1 MTELETHLLNAL
13 KRLEQQ
19 FNAQQHACET
29 TQNALQDMFERTL
42 QDNVT
47 LHRQVSSLSSQ
58 VSELTQQLGQFR
70 SLYRQ
75 NRT

>member
-19 FNAQQHACET
+19 FNAQQHACESA
-29 TQNALQDMFERTL
+29 QNALQDMFERTL